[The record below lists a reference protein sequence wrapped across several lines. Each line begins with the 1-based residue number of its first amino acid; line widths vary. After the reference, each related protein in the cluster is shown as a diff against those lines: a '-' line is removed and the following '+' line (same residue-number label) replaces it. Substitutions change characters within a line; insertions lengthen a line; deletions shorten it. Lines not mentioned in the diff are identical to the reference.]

1 MKTLLSLIL
10 RVSPVLIG
18 IAIGVFGVNFI
29 LVLLGGIRIEV
40 GNFIFRSTTIE
51 FPIIAFFVSIFL
63 FLIVKGRGREAI
75 VLGLALCFSSILAEG
90 FLRLTEHPLAKPY
103 LRSYI
108 EPSSVLGTRLVPGFD
123 GFGPLDVAMKVNS
136 QGFRDREHKWE
147 KEPGTFRIIGVGDSF
162 TFGWGIAQEETFLR
176 RLEANLEMKTK
187 EQFETI
193 NAGVPGWGLN
203 SYYLF
208 LEHVG
213 KRYAPDVVIVAY
225 YVDDMSSP
233 KPSPASSKPRQLNF
247 EGGFL
252 HHSYFY
258 NFLKSLCDQ
267 LRFRNRKMQE
277 DYLSDLFIR
286 RQHINKRKNYLL
298 SSTAENPQD
307 ENKAVLEKHIARI
320 NQVTIDM
327 GSSLILMLIP
337 DAAQLHHREVQ
348 LVNKILAEYT
358 NQNNIPFL
366 DMTQIFEQSPD
377 LQTYFFVPRD
387 WHTNILGHQKMAE
400 ALTPLVCQALKVHN
414 VKCREG
420 VLGAEM

>member
-1 MKTLLSLIL
+1 
-10 RVSPVLIG
+10 
-18 IAIGVFGVNFI
+18 

-40 GNFIFRSTTIE
+40 GNFMLRSRTIE
-51 FPIIAFFVSIFL
+51 FPIIAFLVSIFL
-63 FLIVKGRGREAI
+63 YLIVKGRGREAI
-75 VLGLALCFSSILAEG
+75 VLGLALCFSSILGEG
-90 FLRLTEHPLAKPY
+90 LLRLVEHPLAKPY

-108 EPSSVLGTRLVPGFD
+108 EPSSLLGTRLIPGFD

-136 QGFRDREHKWE
+136 QGFRDIEHRWG

-176 RLEANLEMKTK
+176 RLEANLEIKTK

-203 SYYLF
+203 NYYFYLK
-208 LEHVG
+208 HIG
-213 KRYAPDVVIVAY
+213 TRYAPDVVIVAY
-225 YVDDMSSP
+225 YVDDLSSGLSQNA
-233 KPSPASSKPRQLNF
+233 SPVSQKPRRLNF

-267 LRFRNRKMQE
+267 LRSRNGKMQV
-277 DYLSDLFIR
+277 DFLSDLFNR
-286 RQHINKRKNYLL
+286 RQEINKRKNYLL

-307 ENKAVLEKHIARI
+307 EIKAELEKHIARI
-320 NQVTIDM
+320 KQVTIDM

-348 LVNKILAEYT
+348 LVNKILAEYA
-358 NQNNIPFL
+358 NQNNIPFV

-377 LQTYFFVPRD
+377 LQTYFLVPRD